1 MPHPAALTARMNTNM
16 AASRPRSRGVSSVR
30 TLCQRD
36 LGPADVGPADVGP
49 ADVGPADVGP
59 DDVEPDLSTGPVID
73 RTALQPRTR
82 VRRQASQATG
92 LIPRG
97 GFTVAGQCRICTGL
111 RWTGCHPGGPGRWP
125 PYKRPQ

>member
-1 MPHPAALTARMNTNM
+1 MPQPAALTARMNTNM
-16 AASRPRSRGVSSVR
+16 AASRARSRAVSSVR
-30 TLCQRD
+30 ILCQRD
-36 LGPADVGPADVGP
+36 LGPADVGPA
-49 ADVGPADVGP
+49 
-59 DDVEPDLSTGPVID
+59 DVEPDLSTGPVID

-111 RWTGCHPGGPGRWP
+111 RWTGWP
-125 PYKRPQ
+125 ADEHESSVE